1 MSVIQRILSFLLAVV
16 SFFTGLLGMNTEK
29 LEENEYRYGIYE
41 RNLVDII
48 LPENASG
55 TTRGVILGIYGGA
68 WITGDKEGWSQS
80 LREFASKGYVAA
92 ALNYRH
98 VSDSIHVKDEL
109 DDIENALRKI
119 KEVAAENGIKVEKVM
134 LTGQSAGAHLSML
147 YAYSRADSS
156 PLKPCAVVSEA
167 GPANLANEE
176 YLQLLLGD
184 EEKTLELLCN
194 LCGVKLTMAEYRNK
208 IGRYP
213 LWLSAIKKISPV
225 SYAKSACPTVIAH
238 GMQDGV
244 VPYSDAV
251 RLDSLL
257 TQAGV
262 AHDFI
267 IFPDSGHFLE
277 NDPAE
282 KERLSELFYGYAE
295 TYLN

>member
-109 DDIENALRKI
+109 DDIEMRS
-119 KEVAAENGIKVEKVM
+119 EK
-134 LTGQSAGAHLSML
+134 LKRLLPKTE
-147 YAYSRADSS
+147 SR
-156 PLKPCAVVSEA
+156 LKR
-167 GPANLANEE
+167 
-176 YLQLLLGD
+176 
-184 EEKTLELLCN
+184 LC
-194 LCGVKLTMAEYRNK
+194 
-208 IGRYP
+208 
-213 LWLSAIKKISPV
+213 
-225 SYAKSACPTVIAH
+225 
-238 GMQDGV
+238 
-244 VPYSDAV
+244 
-251 RLDSLL
+251 
-257 TQAGV
+257 
-262 AHDFI
+262 
-267 IFPDSGHFLE
+267 
-277 NDPAE
+277 
-282 KERLSELFYGYAE
+282 
-295 TYLN
+295 

>member
-1 MSVIQRILSFLLAVV
+1 MSVIQRILSFLLALI

-29 LEENEYRYGIYE
+29 LEENEYRYGIYD

-48 LPENASG
+48 LPEGAGG
-55 TTRGVILGIYGGA
+55 TTCGVILCIYGGA
-68 WITGDKEGWSQS
+68 WISGDKEGWSQS

-92 ALNYRH
+92 ALNYRY
-98 VSDSIHVKDEL
+98 VSDSIHAEDEL

-119 KEVAAENGIKVEKVM
+119 KEVAAENGCKVEKVL
-134 LTGQSAGAHLSML
+134 LTGQSAGAHLAML

-156 PLKPCAVVSEA
+156 PVKPCAVVSEA
-167 GPANLANEE
+167 GPTDLSNEE
-176 YLQLLLGD
+176 YLRLLLGND
-184 EEKTLELLCN
+184 EKTLKLLCN
-194 LCGVKLTMAEYRNK
+194 LCGVNLTMTEYRNK
-208 IGRYP
+208 IGRYA
-213 LWLSAIKKISPV
+213 LWLRAINKISPV

-251 RLDSLL
+251 RLDYLL
-257 TQAGV
+257 TQASV

-277 NDPAE
+277 NNPAE
-282 KERLSELFYGYAE
+282 KERLNVLFYGYAE
-295 TYLN
+295 AYLN